1 MAKRIYSIAQREHKK
16 IMSRKWR
23 FEIRNKIIKHYG
35 GACLCCGEN
44 RFEFLAIDHVDGNGN
59 KERSVIT
66 NETIWR
72 NIIKNNYPNN
82 YRILCHN
89 CNQALGAYG
98 YCPHKSAP
106 NKAWSGLVESGRTL
120 PAEVVVVETREPA

>member
-1 MAKRIYSIAQREHKK
+1 MAKRVYSNAQREHKK
-16 IMSRKWR
+16 SVSRKWR

-35 GACLCCGEN
+35 GACACCGEKH
-44 RFEFLAIDHVDGNGN
+44 FEFLAIDHVEGNGN
-59 KERSVIT
+59 KERLIMS

-89 CNQALGAYG
+89 CNQAIGAYG

-106 NKAWSGLVESGRTL
+106 NIACSGQGDSVRQSEFIL
-120 PAEVVVVETREPA
+120 P